1 MVDTVTYNPSAPWPD
16 VDTTIAPNA
25 GRDLSCVLDL
35 RDDMGEAT
43 GRQLLGEA
51 LARRLVTTPG
61 TLLGFPDYGFDLTG
75 LVNADVTAR
84 DLAEVNQY
92 VRDQLVADDRVLD
105 AQVTVTFLAGLLV
118 VQAQIFD
125 KIGPFALTIGIDAVT
140 IALLKVA

>member
-84 DLAEVNQY
+84 DLAEVNQR
-92 VRDQLVADDRVLD
+92 VRDQLVLD